1 MSISRGGK
9 NFGNNIMNIKIRITK
24 PNNTSIPL
32 QEWRVLNR
40 RLLNTRSAFFK
51 NFKQVRKFLGSGAA
65 AANKKR
71 FDDTMKKVDKLI
83 KKKKRT
89 ARSSRNIR
97 KNLAPAQLDNIKEMT
112 QDFSEIAKVFGK
124 KTYKDVDA
132 KDVNFLLRRT
142 KDMDNLLENISKR
155 LAKLEEAKNAK
166 KITKKD
172 YDAAKKRLIAAQN
185 RVTKA
190 ADLGKQGIKKIAAP
204 KKFWTKKKIIVAGAA
219 GLVALATTYGLF
231 NEAEGVVIDDDDDD
245 QDDIDPDVD
254 DDDDPDPVP
263 GGGGAPGT
271 CAEFYRLAKKTLGKS
286 AKEAT
291 KDIQNKLIELGYKL
305 PKYGADGKCGSETR
319 GAVAQFQRDMK
330 KKGKDLGSTGP
341 NRDGIDGIVGPIT
354 WALMTGADAGKADG
368 DKKDKKE
375 VAGKGKCN
383 DEASFKSMSIVDK
396 LNCAWKAV
404 KDAMNQGSDQVP
416 FAEIVYAHQRFRNSL
431 RVPFGRIM
439 FDSTEARAKY
449 PEGVTEPPE
458 DRDQAI
464 AEAINKVFPMP
475 KKPNTYEQTLAMVNQ
490 MKAAAVSSTEQ
501 VEVAMRD
508 PFQKTRARISYMFT
522 YGDFLQELEAAIDR
536 EIKPYKKM
544 DTSPGDIRDPKANTT
559 KKKFPPGVPTPGLGG
574 IIAKLPE
581 GQELRGKTLPITIS
595 GKKASVKFSK
605 GILLSYDGKGFNFIF
620 EPTFIQRAAVA
631 KQAAGIKSVKR
642 RGDKLAVTLSVKLRT
657 GQEDT
662 KTYSLSDSDLIQ
674 FLMQTSQMA
683 PGEAKPIKL
692 AGETGK
698 VKRVSEGRYYDLD
711 FSKWEKMFK

>member
-1 MSISRGGK
+1 
-9 NFGNNIMNIKIRITK
+9 MNIKIRITK

-40 RLLNTRSAFFK
+40 RLLNTRNAFFK
-51 NFKQVRKFLGSGAA
+51 NFRQVRRFLGSGAA

-97 KNLAPAQLDNIKEMT
+97 KNLAPAQLDNIKQMT
-112 QDFSEIAKVFGK
+112 QDFSEIATVFGK
-124 KTYKDVDA
+124 KTHKDVDA
-132 KDVNFLLRRT
+132 NDVNFLLRRT
-142 KDMDNLLENISKR
+142 KDMDNLLENINSR
-155 LAKLEEAKNAK
+155 LAKLEEAKKAK

-172 YDAAKKRLIAAQN
+172 YDVAKKRLIGAQK

-204 KKFWTKKKIIVAGAA
+204 KKFWTKKKIIAAGAA
-219 GLVALATTYGLF
+219 AGLIALATAYGLF
-231 NEAEGVVIDDDDDD
+231 NEAEGVVVDDDDDD
-245 QDDIDPDVD
+245 PEPEPEPAPDPGPV
-254 DDDDPDPVP
+254 PVPVP

-305 PKYGADGKCGSETR
+305 PKYGVDGECGKETR

-341 NRDGIDGIVGPIT
+341 NKDGIDGIVGPIT
-354 WALMTGADAGKADG
+354 WALMTGADTGKADG

-375 VAGKGKCN
+375 VGGKGKCN

-508 PFQKTRARISYMFT
+508 PFRKTRARISYMFT

-544 DTSPGDIRDPKANTT
+544 DTSPGDIRDPKGNTA
-559 KKKFPPGVPTPGLGG
+559 KKKFPPGVPEPGLGG
-574 IIAKLPE
+574 IIAQLPQGKELAGE
-581 GQELRGKTLPITIS
+581 GALPIKIS
-595 GKKASVKFSK
+595 DKKVKIKFGR
-605 GILLSYDGKGFNFIF
+605 GIDLSYGGKVFNFIY
-620 EPTFIQRAAVA
+620 EPKWAEKLVA
-631 KQAAGIKSVKR
+631 SKQAAKIKSAKR
-642 RGDKLAVTLSVKLRT
+642 VGNDLVVTLAVKTKAGERS
-657 GQEDT
+657 
-662 KTYSLSDSDLIQ
+662 KTYKLSDKDLIS
-674 FLMQTSQMA
+674 LLSQTNKIPS
-683 PGEAKPIKL
+683 GVESKVRL
-692 AGETGK
+692 GNEEGK
-698 VKRVSEGRYYDLD
+698 IKRVSEGRYYDLD

>member
-1 MSISRGGK
+1 
-9 NFGNNIMNIKIRITK
+9 MNIKIRITK

-51 NFKQVRKFLGSGAA
+51 NFKLVRKFLGSGAA
-65 AANKKR
+65 APNKKR

-89 ARSSRNIR
+89 PRSSRNIQ
-97 KNLAPAQLDNIKEMT
+97 KNLAPKQLDNIKQMT
-112 QDFSEIAKVFGK
+112 EDFSEIAKVFGK
-124 KTYKDVDA
+124 KTYKDVDQ

-142 KDMDNLLENISKR
+142 KDMDNLLENINKR
-155 LAKLEEAKNAK
+155 LAKLEEAKTAK

-172 YDAAKKRLIAAQN
+172 YDLAKKRLLGAQS

-190 ADLGKQGIKKIAAP
+190 ADLGKQGIKRIAAP
-204 KKFWTKKKIIVAGAA
+204 KSFWTKKKIIAVAG
-219 GLVALATTYGLF
+219 VIALAATYGLF
-231 NEAEGVVIDDDDDD
+231 NEAEGVVVDDDDDKP
-245 QDDIDPDVD
+245 DDVDPDVD
-254 DDDDPDPVP
+254 DDDDDDDDPVP
-263 GGGGAPGT
+263 GPGPGGVPGD
-271 CAEFYRLAKKTLGKS
+271 CAQFYRLAKKTLGKS

-291 KDIQNKLIELGYKL
+291 KEIQRKLIELGYPL
-305 PKYGADGKCGSETR
+305 PKYGVDGECGTETR

-330 KKGKDLGSTGP
+330 KKGKNLGTTGP
-341 NRDGIDGIVGPIT
+341 RGDGIDGIVGPLT
-354 WALMTGADAGKADG
+354 WALMTGADAGKTDA

-375 VAGKGKCN
+375 AGGKGKCN
-383 DEASFKSMSIVDK
+383 NEASFKSMSIVDK

-449 PEGVTEPPE
+449 PEGATEPPE
-458 DRDQAI
+458 DRDEAI

-475 KKPNTYEQTLAMVNQ
+475 KKANTYEQTLAMVNQ

-508 PFQKTRARISYMFT
+508 PFKQSRRRISYMFT

-544 DTSPGDIRDPKANTT
+544 DTSPGDIRDPKANTA

-574 IIAKLPE
+574 IIAQLPQGE
-581 GQELRGKTLPITIS
+581 ELAGAAALPIKIS
-595 GKKASVKFSK
+595 DKKVKIKFGRGIDLLYGGKV
-605 GILLSYDGKGFNFIF
+605 FNFIY
-620 EPTFIQRAAVA
+620 EPKWAEKLVA
-631 KQAAGIKSVKR
+631 SKQAAKIKSAQRV
-642 RGDKLAVTLSVKLRT
+642 GNSLVVILAVNTKAGEKS
-657 GQEDT
+657 
-662 KTYSLSDSDLIQ
+662 KTYKLSDKDLIS
-674 FLMQTSQMA
+674 LLNQTNRIPKGVESKVTL
-683 PGEAKPIKL
+683 GNE
-692 AGETGK
+692 EGK
-698 VKRVSEGRYYDLD
+698 IKRVSEGRYYDLD